1 MCMCV
6 CACYIPSLSLPH
18 SVAPQSSDDL
28 TVTVIPQ
35 SQWYFRGEE
44 LSLLAT
50 SRHADLRIE
59 GWVHN
64 GLMLQSTSRHVI
76 SAPGTDRSTLR
87 IPTLESGDGGVY
99 TVVARD
105 AEGNEHRKS
114 SIDIQLLC
122 ECLTP
127 CTVSELH
134 DDKSYQTAR
143 TVYMHISTFE
153 RNDRQVLF
161 NLSTLMSF
169 SCYEYVCDK

>member
-1 MCMCV
+1 MCV
-6 CACYIPSLSLPH
+6 CTCYIPSLYLPH

-64 GLMLQSTSRHVI
+64 ESVLQSTSRHVI
-76 SAPGTDRSTLR
+76 SAVGTGRSTLR

-114 SIDIQLLC
+114 SNNIQLLC
-122 ECLTP
+122 ECLTL
-127 CTVSELH
+127 CTASGLH
-134 DDKSYQTAR
+134 NDESHHT
-143 TVYMHISTFE
+143 TCTIHMHTSTFE
-153 RNDRQVLF
+153 CNDCQVLF
-161 NLSTLMSF
+161 DLSTLN
-169 SCYEYVCDK
+169 VLQLL